1 MKSKKNYKKKI
12 NKKKSLKGG
21 NKFKVP
27 MDKMT
32 LEQICNQ
39 AGYNSLNEVNQQNS
53 NLDINNL
60 KGDSQ
65 ELSGGVISKIKN
77 LGSAVTWF
85 PRKVFNVALNT
96 TGLDKMISNQI
107 SPQNQNENIQNE
119 NSNIQNE
126 NSNNNIQNENSNNNI
141 QNENNNIVYKSNNC
155 VDNIDEL
162 CNSCNE
168 PTQLID
174 LHNKVVK
181 RIKNLNKNFFNDNL
195 HQDID
200 RLKIIDLNFQKGGKI
215 KSIKK
220 KRNKLKKNR
229 NKSS

>member
-1 MKSKKNYKKKI
+1 MKSKKNYKR
-12 NKKKSLKGG
+12 NYKKKSLKGG

-39 AGYNSLNEVNQQNS
+39 AGYNSLNDNQQNN
-53 NLDINNL
+53 NLDINSL
-60 KGDSQ
+60 KGDTQ
-65 ELSGGVISKIKN
+65 ELSGGVISKIKT

-96 TGLDKMISNQI
+96 TGLDKMISNEQQ
-107 SPQNQNENIQNE
+107 PQQNNHNENI
-119 NSNIQNE
+119 
-126 NSNNNIQNENSNNNI
+126 NNNNNNT
-141 QNENNNIVYKSNNC
+141 NNIVYKSNSC
-155 VDNIDEL
+155 VDNIEEL
-162 CNSCNE
+162 CNSCSE

-174 LHNKVVK
+174 LHNKVVT
-181 RIKNLNKNFFNDNL
+181 RIKNLNKNFFDNNL
-195 HQDID
+195 HHDID
-200 RLKIIDLNFQKGGKI
+200 NLKIIDLNIQKGGKI

-229 NKSS
+229 NKSSLKLKV